1 MKKVNNNIN
10 YRYRDILIAALVFSI
25 TFFSLKTT
33 TNIFVSALIALILSS
48 YNIIKFFI
56 ARHTISIVIDSD
68 SIVFK
73 QKSILLGY
81 KSITFNFQD
90 VNILLEWEL
99 AFRSTTKRG
108 IIYIRGKQDGKIL
121 FILRL
126 NDEGWNEDYVIKF
139 LQETEIIKI
148 S

>member
-1 MKKVNNNIN
+1 M
-10 YRYRDILIAALVFSI
+10 
-25 TFFSLKTT
+25 
-33 TNIFVSALIALILSS
+33 
-48 YNIIKFFI
+48 
-56 ARHTISIVIDSD
+56 
-68 SIVFK
+68 FK

-90 VNILLEWEL
+90 INIVLEWEL